1 MSAFEYIA
9 YKVEPLDKEQ
19 TILKLERFREI
30 DKYRS
35 FYKILPAVVN
45 TLEHERELVT
55 AILETSCKE
64 LIILFKAE
72 KKAHKASIKK
82 VINDCMKM
90 IAAAQVS
97 NTNKDFA
104 YEMCWYLSDIAGLDM
119 RRASATSSWGY
130 WDIILNEVKVVQ
142 QKAIPPR
149 KKKDKGLQ

>member
-19 TILKLERFREI
+19 TILKLERFKEI

-35 FYKILPAVVN
+35 FYKILPAVAH
-45 TLEHERELVT
+45 TLEHERDIVT
-55 AILETSCKE
+55 TILETSCKE
-64 LIILFKAE
+64 LIKLFKAE

-82 VINDCMKM
+82 AINDCMKM

-119 RRASATSSWGY
+119 RRASATNSWGY

-142 QKAIPPR
+142 QKAIPAR
-149 KKKDKGLQ
+149 KRKDKGLQ